1 MSGRAS
7 CLLLFMY
14 NKNKFVGKIFI
25 SGGYVPPSILVLL
38 YLQNHGAVNV
48 FLKDGVT

>member
-7 CLLLFMY
+7 CFSPQIY
-14 NKNKFVGKIFI
+14 FYFR
-25 SGGYVPPSILVLL
+25 GYVPPSILVLL